1 MGGNRAS
8 RVYAKCPEE
17 ETTESGELVFKFLKR
32 KKTKQGEVY
41 EVQLP
46 DNLLSG
52 KLDVNSS
59 TWAFIARWANDNLES
74 SRERNDLLSLD
85 DKKRYALIG
94 KIKLLKEIL
103 RLPEI
108 NK

>member
-1 MGGNRAS
+1 M
-8 RVYAKCPEE
+8 
-17 ETTESGELVFKFLKR
+17 FKFLKR

-41 EVQLP
+41 EVRLP
-46 DNLLSG
+46 GDLLSG

-59 TWAFIARWANDNLES
+59 TWAFIAKWAGIELAMA
-74 SRERNDLLSLD
+74 REKNDLINLD

-94 KIKLLKEIL
+94 RIKFLKELLK
-103 RLPEI
+103 LPE